1 MLLREHDLQRG
12 LGRRDHRTA
21 LTAVAGGE
29 TDLVELDEVLRE
41 VIFTQ
46 RDFFDEEEGQIKY
59 TGITVPLSLAQTI
72 QRGMIVVAR
81 GNNYVVRHVPDTT
94 DPLVDI
100 ELKNA
105 QG

>member
-1 MLLREHDLQRG
+1 MHDFQAALQQASN
-12 LGRRDHRTA
+12 DVMDSFKET
-21 LTAVAGGE
+21 VAI
-29 TDLVELDEVLRE
+29 DEVLRE

-81 GNNYVVRHVPDTT
+81 GKNYVVRHVPDTT